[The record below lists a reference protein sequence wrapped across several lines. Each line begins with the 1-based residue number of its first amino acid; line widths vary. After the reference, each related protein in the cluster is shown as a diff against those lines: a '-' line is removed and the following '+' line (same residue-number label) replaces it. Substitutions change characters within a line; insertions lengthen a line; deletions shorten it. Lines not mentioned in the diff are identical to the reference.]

1 MTTGVSSMH
10 PGLSPATLLT
20 VERLLLS
27 LALLVSTSC
36 DHSKPPAK
44 ERTEQI
50 SALSEFEVVPPDAS
64 EADHAVAAVPRTQ
77 DPRVKKTEG
86 EWSKLLPEL
95 VFRVTR
101 LGETEPR
108 FTGEMYRSAEPGRYQ
123 CACCETVIF
132 SSNDKYASETGW
144 PTFSQPVTADVIWTK
159 EEAGAFRRRVA
170 VACSA
175 CDAHLGH
182 VFNDGPLP
190 QGTRYSINASALKFL
205 PNEAESAQ
213 AIQAIQSA
221 KD

>member
-1 MTTGVSSMH
+1 MICDVQLVHSVRTSVSV
-10 PGLSPATLLT
+10 LTLEGMLVSLT
-20 VERLLLS
+20 
-27 LALLVSTSC
+27 LLVSIGC
-36 DHSKPPAK
+36 DHSKPSAK

-50 SALSEFEVVPPDAS
+50 SARSGFEVVAPDAS
-64 EADHAVAAVPRTQ
+64 EADHAVAAVPRTH
-77 DPRVKKTEG
+77 DHRVEKTEG
-86 EWSKLLPEL
+86 EWSNLLPEL

-108 FTGEMYRSAEPGRYQ
+108 FTGEMYRSTEPGLYQ
-123 CACCETVIF
+123 CACCESVIF
-132 SSNDKYASETGW
+132 SSKDKYTSETGW

-159 EEAGAFRRRVA
+159 EDAGAFRPRVA
-170 VACSA
+170 VACSV

-205 PNEAESAQ
+205 PDEAESAQ
-213 AIQAIQSA
+213 AVQSA